1 MKFTTFALTFATLAT
16 LASAGDFS
24 LRATANRLIGAASSD
39 SSDARVIIHGLVTD
53 ASAEDIKI
61 IVKSAVKAYNSAY
74 SVTGNSI
81 TDMKAT
87 SSFPILS
94 DNLSQW
100 WNNHHCR

>member
-1 MKFTTFALTFATLAT
+1 MKFTTFALTFAT

-24 LRATANRLIGAASSD
+24 LRATANLLIGFASSD
-39 SSDARVIIHGLVTD
+39 SSDTRVIIHGLVTD

-61 IVKSAVKAYNSAY
+61 IVKSAVKAYNSAFF
-74 SVTGNSI
+74 VTGNSI
-81 TDMKAT
+81 TYTKAT

-100 WNNHHCR
+100 SNDIP